1 MEHLALSGMS
11 PLNLSPQDLRNPQKS
26 RQKEGISQMGWRTPI
41 NQDPQNAHDQSSHKL
56 TKTKSER
63 TGPTWVCTRPSQGL
77 HGCAPGPHK
86 ACMGVHQV
94 LTVCI
99 KASSLVLS
107 YDCWG
112 WPWGRLWFLCLLL
125 ASFLSVSVLPHSYVI
140 AFELSYCILVCYILL
155 FSLRSWFVF

>member
-26 RQKEGISQMGWRTPI
+26 QQKEGISQMGWRTPI

-77 HGCAPGPHK
+77 HGCAPGPH
-86 ACMGVHQV
+86 CMYQGFLLSAFLWLLRMAMRQALISVP
-94 LTVCI
+94 
-99 KASSLVLS
+99 SLGLFS
-107 YDCWG
+107 FCFSLA
-112 WPWGRLWFLCLLL
+112 PFLCD
-125 ASFLSVSVLPHSYVI
+125 SFWV
-140 AFELSYCILVCYILL
+140 ILL
-155 FSLRSWFVF
+155 YFSLLYFTIFP